1 MTRAERLA
9 RVERETPS
17 LPVTRQCE
25 LLALARSS
33 VYYERQP
40 SVSEADLALMRLL
53 DELHLKYPFMGSR
66 RLRDELGKLGHT
78 VNRKRIQ
85 RLMRLMGLE
94 ALYPKRRT
102 SAPNP
107 AHRLFP
113 YLLRDL
119 VIERPNQVWA
129 ADITYIPMRRG
140 FLYLVAIVDWASR
153 AVLSFRL
160 STTLE
165 ADFCVE
171 ALNAAIAR
179 FGVPEIFNTDQG
191 AQFTSESFLGVL
203 EQHQVR
209 LSMDGKG
216 RWRDNVFVERLWRSV
231 KYEEV
236 YLKAYE
242 TVHEARTSLAKYFD
256 FYNHERGHQSLNR
269 QTPWLVYTARTWAE
283 AA

>member
-9 RVERETPS
+9 RVERVAPVLS
-17 LPVTRQCE
+17 VTRQCE
-25 LLALARSS
+25 LLVLPRSS
-33 VYYERQP
+33 AYYERGP
-40 SVSEADLALMRLL
+40 AVSDEDLTLMRLL

-66 RLRDELGKLGHT
+66 RLRDELKKLGVI
-78 VNRKRIQ
+78 VNRKRVQ

-94 ALYPKRRT
+94 ALYPRKRT
-102 SAPNP
+102 SLPNK
-107 AHRLFP
+107 AHRVFP

-119 VIERPNQVWA
+119 LIDRPNQVWA
-129 ADITYIPMRRG
+129 TDITYIPMQRG

-153 AVLSFRL
+153 AVLSWRL
-160 STTLE
+160 STTME

-171 ALNAAIAR
+171 ALNEAIER

-191 AQFTSESFLGVL
+191 AQFTSESFLTVL
-203 EQHQVR
+203 ERNQIR
-209 LSMDGKG
+209 ISMDGKG

-242 TVHEARTSLAKYFD
+242 TVHAARTSLAKYFD

-269 QTPWLVYTARTWAE
+269 RTPWEVYTARTFSQ

>member
-9 RVERETPS
+9 RVERMAPA

-25 LLALARSS
+25 LLALPRSS
-33 VYYERQP
+33 AYYARGP
-40 SVSEADLALMRLL
+40 AVSDEDLRLMRLL

-66 RLRDELGKLGHT
+66 RLRDELKKLG
-78 VNRKRIQ
+78 VIANRKRVQ

-94 ALYPKRRT
+94 ALYPRKRT
-102 SAPNP
+102 SVPNK
-107 AHRLFP
+107 AHRVFP

-119 VIERPNQVWA
+119 LIDRPNQVWA
-129 ADITYIPMRRG
+129 TDITYIPMRRG

-153 AVLSFRL
+153 AVLSWRL
-160 STTLE
+160 STTME
-165 ADFCVE
+165 TDFCVAALEE
-171 ALNAAIAR
+171 AITR
-179 FGVPEIFNTDQG
+179 YGVPEIFNTDQG
-191 AQFTSESFLGVL
+191 AQFTSEAFLSVL
-203 EQHQVR
+203 ERNQIR
-209 LSMDGKG
+209 ISMDGKG

-242 TVHEARTSLAKYFD
+242 TVHEARSSLAKYFD

-269 QTPWLVYTARTWAE
+269 QTPWQVYTARTFAQ